1 MSSSAPA
8 RRRGR
13 LRRVTTHCD
22 RRNALSN
29 FNSPRPGP
37 RRLRSTLIGSCVIAA
52 AVSGCAGAPG
62 ASPAVRSTPAAR
74 GFSSAV
80 HASAKAGLGASFNAT
95 DASGG
100 TYRVRLD
107 LIIDPATAAGRPVTL
122 KHGRRLVGVVFT
134 IDAISGRLRHEDAG
148 RLATVVGSDGKT
160 YRPGDSSIAG
170 YAASGTASSASPGG
184 PARRAPL
191 PFRCP
196 AGSRCPR
203 CGGRPRR
210 DPGPRS
216 PGPWDKHPRLRPR
229 CRGTSQAAAY
239 SIMSIGIA

>member
-1 MSSSAPA
+1 M
-8 RRRGR
+8 
-13 LRRVTTHCD
+13 
-22 RRNALSN
+22 SN

-37 RRLRSTLIGSCVIAA
+37 RRLRSTLIGSCVIVA

-62 ASPAVRSTPAAR
+62 ASPAIRSTPAAR

-170 YAASGTASSASPGG
+170 YAGLRNRQLSIARGASTTGAVAVQM
-184 PARRAPL
+184 
-191 PFRCP
+191 P
-196 AGSRCPR
+196 AGVTVSTVRWSAA
-203 CGGRPRR
+203 
-210 DPGPRS
+210 PRS
-216 PGPWDKHPRLRPR
+216 RSAITWPVG
-229 CRGTSQAAAY
+229 
-239 SIMSIGIA
+239 

>member
-1 MSSSAPA
+1 
-8 RRRGR
+8 
-13 LRRVTTHCD
+13 
-22 RRNALSN
+22 LSN
-29 FNSPRPGP
+29 FKSPRPGP
-37 RRLRSTLIGSCVIAA
+37 RRLRSPLIGSCVIAA

-62 ASPAVRSTPAAR
+62 ASPAIRSTPAAR

-160 YRPGDSSIAG
+160 YTPGDSSIAG
-170 YAASGTASSASPGG
+170 YAGLGHRQLSIAPGASATGAVAVQMPAGVTVSTVRWSA
-184 PARRAPL
+184 ARRS
-191 PFRCP
+191 
-196 AGSRCPR
+196 GSTITWPV
-203 CGGRPRR
+203 G
-210 DPGPRS
+210 
-216 PGPWDKHPRLRPR
+216 
-229 CRGTSQAAAY
+229 
-239 SIMSIGIA
+239 

>member
-1 MSSSAPA
+1 M
-8 RRRGR
+8 
-13 LRRVTTHCD
+13 
-22 RRNALSN
+22 SN
-29 FNSPRPGP
+29 FKSPRPRP

-62 ASPAVRSTPAAR
+62 ASPAIRSTPAAR

-107 LIIDPATAAGRPVTL
+107 LIIDPATAAGRTVTL

-160 YRPGDSSIAG
+160 YTPGDNSIAG
-170 YAASGTASSASPGG
+170 YAGLRNRQLSIARGASTTGAIAVQM
-184 PARRAPL
+184 
-191 PFRCP
+191 P
-196 AGSRCPR
+196 AGVTVSTVRWSAA
-203 CGGRPRR
+203 
-210 DPGPRS
+210 PRS
-216 PGPWDKHPRLRPR
+216 RSAITWPVG
-229 CRGTSQAAAY
+229 
-239 SIMSIGIA
+239 

>member
-1 MSSSAPA
+1 M
-8 RRRGR
+8 
-13 LRRVTTHCD
+13 
-22 RRNALSN
+22 SN
-29 FNSPRPGP
+29 FRSPRPGP

-62 ASPAVRSTPAAR
+62 TSPAIRSTPAAR

-80 HASAKAGLGASFNAT
+80 HASATAGLGASFNAT

-160 YRPGDSSIAG
+160 YTPGDSSIAG
-170 YAASGTASSASPGG
+170 YAGLQEPPAQHRPGG
-184 PARRAPL
+184 QHDGRRCRSDAGRGHGVHGAVVGRAAIPA
-191 PFRCP
+191 
-196 AGSRCPR
+196 
-203 CGGRPRR
+203 
-210 DPGPRS
+210 PRS